1 MQPFRQS
8 SLVQQPDGEII
19 RAIVDQGSLSD
30 ADSGIQFNLG
40 ALSLKVGQEE
50 AFIQEPAH
58 FEASGQHQARSPLL
72 AALLAQCCAALTSM
86 LNMQRS
92 SQVRIHPAKGAA

>member
-1 MQPFRQS
+1 MNIGIATAGAVAALSSAVRMQPFRQS

-30 ADSGIQFNLG
+30 ADSGIQFDLG
-40 ALSLKVGQEE
+40 ALSLKLGQEE

-58 FEASGQHQARSPLL
+58 FEAPGQPQA
-72 AALLAQCCAALTSM
+72 
-86 LNMQRS
+86 
-92 SQVRIHPAKGAA
+92 H

>member
-30 ADSGIQFNLG
+30 ADSGIQFDLG

-50 AFIQEPAH
+50 AFIQEPAQ
-58 FEASGQHQARSPLL
+58 FEAPGQPQA
-72 AALLAQCCAALTSM
+72 
-86 LNMQRS
+86 
-92 SQVRIHPAKGAA
+92 H